1 MTAISRH
8 DATPDRGD
16 PAPRDFSGT
25 SAITKPFTCRRG
37 IETLKQEV
45 AMRKL
50 LLASMVAIASA
61 FAIAPA
67 SAASVQ
73 LGIGVGPGYDDGYYN
88 DYGGYYP
95 HRYYRHVYNDD
106 YDNGGYVVRYPHRH
120 HCRTELVSHWRH
132 HHRVVE
138 EVRVCGN
145 GYHGY

>member
-1 MTAISRH
+1 M
-8 DATPDRGD
+8 
-16 PAPRDFSGT
+16 
-25 SAITKPFTCRRG
+25 K
-37 IETLKQEV
+37 
-45 AMRKL
+45 KL
-50 LLASMVAIASA
+50 LLASMIAIASA

-73 LGIGVGPGYDDGYYN
+73 LGIGVGPGYDDGYYT

-106 YDNGGYVVRYPHRH
+106 YDNGDYVVRYHHRH

-145 GYHGY
+145 GYGGY

>member
-1 MTAISRH
+1 M
-8 DATPDRGD
+8 
-16 PAPRDFSGT
+16 
-25 SAITKPFTCRRG
+25 K
-37 IETLKQEV
+37 
-45 AMRKL
+45 KL
-50 LLASMVAIASA
+50 LLASIIAIASA

-67 SAASVQ
+67 SAGGVQ
-73 LGIGVGPGYDDGYYN
+73 LGIGIGPSYDDSYYN
-88 DYGGYYP
+88 GDYSPYYRH

-106 YDNGGYVVRYPHRH
+106 YDNGGYAVRYHHRR